1 VKLVW
6 KDETGWSQGEDK
18 SEPRTWKAKAAGITL
33 CVTRHIHCAPDQ
45 WLGKCYGLAISE
57 AELGPDLEEAKR
69 RLISTAQ
76 SAAAAIVAALA
87 DDETAAVPSLA
98 KDSSAKNF
106 NHRQWEDIR
115 RDIEEFLKRDV
126 PTNPHGEIVSVVHDE
141 FYAAPPEPRV
151 KMALFRVM
159 WRATMIFFGN
169 GRTSAQ
175 VRDGMWDHV
184 RALALGCTDSV
195 EADLWEEEF
204 RNVLELGMTL

>member
-98 KDSSAKNF
+98 KDSPRPKEERLLCDVEEMN
-106 NHRQWEDIR
+106 RILRED
-115 RDIEEFLKRDV
+115 
-126 PTNPHGEIVSVVHDE
+126 VVW
-141 FYAAPPEPRV
+141 
-151 KMALFRVM
+151 K
-159 WRATMIFFGN
+159 T
-169 GRTSAQ
+169 
-175 VRDGMWDHV
+175 
-184 RALALGCTDSV
+184 
-195 EADLWEEEF
+195 
-204 RNVLELGMTL
+204 